1 MSMKS
6 LSLIAGAVLALST
19 GVAQAI
25 TTNGFAN
32 GGFEIPDGTGAQSW
46 LAAAAGYTLS
56 TDARTG
62 EFAAQLASPAF
73 NAAVMLQNSIEQ
85 GGLPPLTVGDTPELS
100 FWAKGFAGTTGNVL
114 FALRYLDGTGNILAS
129 SGNVFFQG
137 SINESDWTEITYN
150 LGAVP
155 AGATAA
161 FIEFSQA
168 MGPIDPPSLLPGKVL
183 IDDLYLGV
191 AAIPEPGTY
200 ALFLAGLGVV
210 GSLARRRR
218 AA

>member
-1 MSMKS
+1 
-6 LSLIAGAVLALST
+6 
-19 GVAQAI
+19 
-25 TTNGFAN
+25 
-32 GGFEIPDGTGAQSW
+32 
-46 LAAAAGYTLS
+46 
-56 TDARTG
+56 
-62 EFAAQLASPAF
+62 
-73 NAAVMLQNSIEQ
+73 MLQNSKEQ
-85 GGLPPLTVGDTPELS
+85 GGLPDLTVGDTPELS

-137 SINESDWTEITYN
+137 LINETTWTEIKYN

-155 AGATAA
+155 TGATAA
-161 FIEFSQA
+161 FIEFSQGI
-168 MGPIDPPSLLPGKVL
+168 GPIDPPGLLPGKVL